1 MDQVNLNI
9 ITAFNEIKKIE
20 NKMQLIEELVQ
31 IRCGISAS
39 KIQEILVQ
47 CSFNNDKFL
56 NALAFKE
63 KETEHYIDLYK
74 ARNAYQNYILTEK
87 ERLKLSEPAFCIAF
101 MKEYQRMTWKQIA
114 KYMSYSVKQCQ
125 RYYFDEYLEKNSV
138 SSEDVSKCL
147 T

>member
-1 MDQVNLNI
+1 MDQANLNI

-20 NKMQLIEELVQ
+20 NKMQLIEELVE
-31 IRCGISAS
+31 IRCGISAN
-39 KIQEILVQ
+39 KLQEILVQ

-114 KYMSYSVKQCQ
+114 KYMNYSVKQCQ
-125 RYYFDEYLEKNSV
+125 RYYFDEYLEKNGV
-138 SSEDVSKCL
+138 SS
-147 T
+147 